1 MQYSY
6 LNQLRERQFLVEKS
20 DSHLLGKGGFGKVY
34 MCYDVM
40 AEDKEYYAAK
50 CIPIETKKI
59 NELMSLF
66 NEILVSEYG
75 RKNPNLVKFIDISE
89 GTDEN
94 GNIEKYLI
102 YELCKGGDLKTY
114 IENYLKTHDDKS
126 ISEIEIQKAMKD
138 ILNGLSCLHRNG
150 VIHHDLKPQ
159 NILLQFPKYEDAEN
173 FDFEKCTYKLT
184 DFGLASFG
192 DQAEEGIG
200 GTFPY
205 MDPKLITD
213 GNGNLVINE
222 NQQYLKNP
230 ALDIWSIGIIAYELL
245 FNKNPFMRG
254 GWSPDFRN
262 RILQNIASGNYT
274 INLNGIERISKE
286 FLCFLEDCLRFEPL
300 DRKSSE
306 QLEFTRFIT
315 RDYSKFSFINS
326 ENYQEE
332 LPSEYIGDDNTIVLP
347 IFSEKKLEE
356 HFDL

>member
-6 LNQLRERQFLVEKS
+6 INQLHERQFLIEKN
-20 DSHLLGKGGFGKVY
+20 DDHLLGKGGFGKVY
-34 MCYDVM
+34 ICFDIM

-50 CIPIETKKI
+50 VIPVETKNI
-59 NELMSLF
+59 NELMALF

-89 GTDEN
+89 GKDDN
-94 GNIEKYLI
+94 GNLEKYLI

-114 IENYLKTHDDKS
+114 VDNYLKNNEDKS
-126 ISEIEIQKAMKD
+126 ITEVEVQKAMKD

-150 VIHHDLKPQ
+150 VTHHDLKPQ
-159 NILLQFPKYEDAEN
+159 NILLQFPSYDDAEN
-173 FDFEKCTYKLT
+173 FVFDKCTYKLT

-192 DQAEEGIG
+192 DQAEEGLG
-200 GTFPY
+200 GTFLY

-213 GNGNLVINE
+213 GKGSFKISD

-230 ALDIWSIGIIAYELL
+230 ALDIWAIGIIAYELL
-245 FNKNPFMRG
+245 FKSNPFMKG
-254 GWSPDFRN
+254 GMSFDFKTKL
-262 RILQNIASGNYT
+262 LQNIASGHYT
-274 INLNGIERISKE
+274 INLNEIERISKE

-300 DRKSSE
+300 ERKTSE

-315 RDYSKFSFINS
+315 RDYSKFSFITVD
-326 ENYQEE
+326 NYQEE
-332 LPSEYIGDDNTIVLP
+332 LPSEYIGEDNTIVLP
-347 IFSEKKLEE
+347 IFNEKKLEE